1 MQIEGIYQEG
11 LVMPDGSPAPQQ
23 KELDKDAFLQLLVA
37 QLQHQDPMQPTENGE
52 FIAQLANFSSLE
64 QMELLNENIVTL
76 TLLQQSNEVLSQLT
90 TSSALIGQSVSYID
104 PEDGAEKIGI
114 VDSVKIQ
121 DGLAT
126 LNVGGDDIPL
136 LNVTEVLGAEET
148 PEEIV

>member
-1 MQIEGIYQEG
+1 MQLEG
-11 LVMPDGSPAPQQ
+11 VFADSPATGGLPPQP
-23 KELDKDAFLQLLVA
+23 KELDKDAFLQLLVT
-37 QLQHQDPMQPTENGE
+37 QLQHQDPIEPAKNEE

-90 TSSALIGQSVSYID
+90 TSSALIGQEVSYLD
-104 PEDGAEKIGI
+104 PETGSEHVGI

-126 LNVGGDDIPL
+126 LNVGGLDVPL
-136 LNVTEVLGAEET
+136 LSVTEVLGSPGEAG
-148 PEEIV
+148 EIV